1 MGRPMSKKL
10 DKKLK
15 TALDETRLLFLG
27 GQVLLGFQFQAFF
40 QDGFSTLTSSATYV
54 SLGGVMLMVLSMALL
69 VAPAMQ
75 HRMVEG
81 GNTSGRLLRATTFYA
96 CASLAPL
103 AISLALATYIVISRR
118 YGMSAG
124 VTSGLVL
131 GGACALFW
139 FGIEAF
145 VGWSEG
151 EIQMKETTTP
161 LATKVEQLLTEARV
175 IIPGG
180 QALFGFQFIAMLTKG
195 FDQLPHSSQLVHTA
209 GLCLIALNVIL
220 LMTPAA
226 LHRLSFGGEDSQ
238 AFLRLGSR
246 LVIAAPLF
254 LAFGIAAELFVVFDK
269 VLENSVMALMA
280 SLGGL
285 LTLIVFWYI
294 LPLMLRSLWLLAS
307 VRNGSPMKQAF
318 RPKS

>member
-1 MGRPMSKKL
+1 MSKKL
-10 DKKLK
+10 DNKLK

-40 QDGFSTLTSSATYV
+40 QDGFSTLATSATYL
-54 SLGGVMLMVLSMALL
+54 SLGGAMLMVISMALL

-75 HRMVEG
+75 HRLVEG
-81 GNTSGRLLRATTFYA
+81 GNTSGRLLRVTTFYA
-96 CASLAPL
+96 GASLIPL
-103 AISLALATYIVISRR
+103 AISLALATYIVIGRR
-118 YGMSAG
+118 YGMWAG

-195 FDQLPHSSQLVHTA
+195 FDQLPHASQLVHSA
-209 GLCLIALNVIL
+209 GLCLIALNVIF

-226 LHRLSFGGEDSQ
+226 LHRLSFGGEDSDT
-238 AFLRLGSR
+238 FLRLASW
-246 LVIAAPLF
+246 LVITAPLF
-254 LAFGIAAELFVVFDK
+254 LALGIAAELYVLFEK
-269 VLENSVMALMA
+269 VLANSGFALTA

-285 LTLIVFWYI
+285 LTMTMFWYI
-294 LPLMLRSLWLLAS
+294 IPLVLRWFWYPFRSGRPPEEA
-307 VRNGSPMKQAF
+307 AF
-318 RPKS
+318 HPSS

>member
-1 MGRPMSKKL
+1 MSKKL
-10 DKKLK
+10 DNTLK

-40 QDGFSTLTSSATYV
+40 QDGFSTLATSATYL
-54 SLGGVMLMVLSMALL
+54 SLGGAMLMVISMALL

-75 HRMVEG
+75 HRLVEG
-81 GNTSGRLLRATTFYA
+81 GNTSGRLLRVTTFYA
-96 CASLAPL
+96 GASLIPL
-103 AISLALATYIVISRR
+103 AISLALATYIVIGRR
-118 YGMSAG
+118 YGMWAG
-124 VTSGLVL
+124 FTSGLVL

-195 FDQLPHSSQLVHTA
+195 FDQLPHASQLVHTA
-209 GLCLIALNVIL
+209 GLCLIALNVIF

-226 LHRLSFGGEDSQ
+226 LHRLSFGGEDSDT
-238 AFLRLGSR
+238 FLRLGSL
-246 LVIAAPLF
+246 LVITAPLF
-254 LAFGIAAELFVVFDK
+254 LALGIAAELYVLFEK
-269 VLENSVMALMA
+269 VLANSGFSLTA

-285 LTLIVFWYI
+285 LTMTMFWYI
-294 LPLMLRSLWLLAS
+294 IPLVLRWFWYPFRSGRPPEEA
-307 VRNGSPMKQAF
+307 AF
-318 RPKS
+318 HPSS

>member
-1 MGRPMSKKL
+1 MNGPAMSKKL
-10 DKKLK
+10 DNKLK

-40 QDGFSTLTSSATYV
+40 QDGFSTLAAPATYL
-54 SLGGVMLMVLSMALL
+54 SLSGVMLMVLFMAPL

-75 HRMVEG
+75 HRLVEC
-81 GNTSGRLLRATTFYA
+81 GNTSERLLRATTLYA
-96 CASLAPL
+96 GASLVPL
-103 AISLALATYIVISRR
+103 AISLALATYIVIGRR

-124 VTSGLVL
+124 VISGLVM
-131 GGACALFW
+131 GGACGLFW

-151 EIQMKETTTP
+151 EIQMKETPTP

-195 FDQLPHSSQLVHTA
+195 FDQLPASSQLVHTA
-209 GLCLIALNVIL
+209 ALCLIAMNVIV

-226 LHRLSFGGEDSQ
+226 LHRLSFAGEDSDT
-238 AFLRLGSR
+238 FLRLGSG
-246 LVIAAPLF
+246 LVIAAPLL
-254 LAFGIAAELFVVFDK
+254 LALGIAAELYVVFEK
-269 VLENSVMALMA
+269 VLANSGLALMA

-285 LTLIVFWYI
+285 LTLTVFWYI
-294 LPLMLRSLWLLAS
+294 IPLILRSLWLPAS
-307 VRNGSPMKQAF
+307 VRTAP
-318 RPKS
+318 R

>member
-1 MGRPMSKKL
+1 MSKKL
-10 DKKLK
+10 DNKLK

-40 QDGFSTLTSSATYV
+40 QDGFSTLATSATYL
-54 SLGGVMLMVLSMALL
+54 SLGGAMLMVISMALL

-75 HRMVEG
+75 HRLVEG
-81 GNTSGRLLRATTFYA
+81 GNTSGRLLRVTTFYA
-96 CASLAPL
+96 GASLIPL
-103 AISLALATYIVISRR
+103 AISLALATYIVIGRR
-118 YGMSAG
+118 YGMWAG

-139 FGIEAF
+139 FGVEAF

-195 FDQLPHSSQLVHTA
+195 FDQLPHASQLVHTA
-209 GLCLIALNVIL
+209 GLCLIALNVIF

-226 LHRLSFGGEDSQ
+226 LHRLSFGGEDSDT
-238 AFLRLGSR
+238 FLRLGSL
-246 LVIAAPLF
+246 LVITAPLF
-254 LAFGIAAELFVVFDK
+254 LALGIAAELYVLFEK
-269 VLENSVMALMA
+269 VLANSGFSLTA

-285 LTLIVFWYI
+285 LTMTMFWYI
-294 LPLMLRSLWLLAS
+294 IPLVLRWFWYPFRSGRPPEEA
-307 VRNGSPMKQAF
+307 AF
-318 RPKS
+318 HPSS